1 MSGCRVMVVTRRGFP
16 AAITGRGL
24 IVPAILAALGLAAP
38 ATAQTLQEALAQAYT
53 ANPQLEAQRAAL
65 RAADEQV
72 PQALSNYRPTVEG
85 TASIGTAETDVS
97 GAAGAGNNGARTSQP
112 RSLGIA
118 VTQPIYR
125 GGRTAAQVSR
135 AENVVQASRA
145 QLFATEQTILLSA
158 ATAYFDVVRDQATLE
173 LNTSNEQVIGRQLEA
188 TRDRFRV
195 GEVTRT
201 DVSQAESR
209 LAGATS
215 NRILS
220 EGNLASSRAV
230 YARIVGSTPGRLTQP
245 RPTFSLPASMQE
257 TIDLAVAANPSIVS
271 SQFTEAAARDAID
284 QVRGEVLPSVSL
296 RGSLQR
302 GLETSPNAF
311 RTDAASVTAQLTVPL
326 YQAGAVASRVREA
339 TQTAGQ
345 RRIEIDQARTQ
356 TIETAIRAWQ
366 ALTTSRASIQSR
378 QAQVRA
384 AEIALEGVRQE
395 ATVGS
400 RTTLDVLDAEQELLN
415 ARVGLVQSQRD
426 ELVAAFQI
434 LAATGQLGARQL
446 NLPVQAY
453 DVEENY
459 RSVRDRW

>member
-1 MSGCRVMVVTRRGFP
+1 MVRTRRGFR
-16 AAITGRGL
+16 ASITGRVL
-24 IVPAILAALGLAAP
+24 IVPAILAAVGLATP

-65 RAADEQV
+65 RAVDEQV

-85 TASIGTAETDVS
+85 TASIGTAESDVS
-97 GAAGAGNNGARTSQP
+97 GAAGAANNGARTTQP
-112 RSLGIA
+112 RTLGIA

-145 QLFATEQTILLSA
+145 QLFATEQTILLGA

-173 LNTSNEQVIGRQLEA
+173 LNTNNEQVIGRQLEA

-230 YARIVGSTPGRLTQP
+230 YTRIVGSTPGRLTQP

-257 TIDLAVAANPSIVS
+257 TIDLAVAANPSVVA

-284 QVRGEVLPSVSL
+284 QVRGEALPSVSL

-302 GLETSPNAF
+302 GLETSTNAY
-311 RTDAASVTAQLTVPL
+311 RTDSGSVTAQLTVPL
-326 YQAGAVASRVREA
+326 YQAGAVTSRVREA

>member
-1 MSGCRVMVVTRRGFP
+1 MVRMRRGFG
-16 AAITGRGL
+16 ASITGRGL
-24 IVPAILAALGLAAP
+24 IVPAILVAMGLVTP

-65 RAADEQV
+65 RAVDEQV

-97 GAAGAGNNGARTSQP
+97 GAAGVANNGSRTTQP
-112 RSLGIA
+112 RTLGVA

-135 AENVVQASRA
+135 AENVVQAGRA
-145 QLFATEQTILLSA
+145 QLFATEQTILLNA

-173 LNTSNEQVIGRQLEA
+173 LNTNNEQVIGRQLEA

-230 YARIVGSTPGRLTQP
+230 YTRIVGSTPGRLTQP

-257 TIDLAVAANPSIVS
+257 TIDLAVAANPSIVA

-284 QVRGEVLPSVSL
+284 QVRGEALPSVNL

-302 GLETSPNAF
+302 GLETSANAY
-311 RTDAASVTAQLTVPL
+311 RTDSGSVTAQLTVPL
-326 YQAGAVASRVREA
+326 YQAGAVTSRVREA

-426 ELVAAFQI
+426 ELAAAFQI